1 MKIRSETINS
11 FIKLIAKKIIMH
23 AIMAKCFSILG
34 YGIGKTMSKE
44 RMMNSKKD
52 RMAGAD
58 RRIAHPITMADA
70 GVVKPRK

>member
-1 MKIRSETINS
+1 
-11 FIKLIAKKIIMH
+11 MH